1 MPGPL
6 KTIKKPYFSDGFLRV
21 STAKIRVFYGL
32 AKVDFFPKRLEKRS
46 FRIALRVFYGLARV
60 FYGSHKYS
68 YLGTMNTMKVVMT
81 DRWGCFLVSW
91 HYTVVLWTS

>member
-46 FRIALRVFYGLARV
+46 FRIALRDSTGFLRV
-60 FYGSHKYS
+60 STG
-68 YLGTMNTMKVVMT
+68 
-81 DRWGCFLVSW
+81 FLRVP
-91 HYTVVLWTS
+91 